1 MAEKLCKEQQMSFSN
16 NMGYSDFIADI
27 KPGFFAK
34 LALTLSLLI
43 VFKENRV

>member
-27 KPGFFAK
+27 KPGSFAK
-34 LALTLSLLI
+34 IALTLTHLILL
-43 VFKENRV
+43 KENRV